1 MSKIMKSTLAT
12 AAALAALV
20 TAVPTV
26 SMAQQAN
33 GVTNCDAPGGRQ
45 RAGAMIGGVLGALA
59 GSQVSD
65 NERALGAVVGAG
77 AGAAAG
83 SYIGCKSQTKDD
95 YGRGVYSRDG
105 QRLANYVLPARY
117 ERTNMRMTAVTN
129 VSLRAGP
136 STSTARVGSLQRGQ
150 TFQAAAYANGG
161 QWVLVSRDGVG
172 VGYVHAGYVR
182 PISGGYQRTGYG
194 Y

>member
-1 MSKIMKSTLAT
+1 MPKITNTALAT

-20 TAVPTV
+20 TAVPTL

-45 RAGAMIGGVLGALA
+45 RAGAVIGGVLGALA

-83 SYIGCKSQTKDD
+83 SYIGCNQ
-95 YGRGVYSRDG
+95 
-105 QRLANYVLPARY
+105 QRARATSATSGGAY
-117 ERTNMRMTAVTN
+117 RATSNLRIRSGPGTSYRQAG
-129 VSLRAGP
+129 SLRAGQ
-136 STSTARVGSLQRGQ
+136 SFSAIGSQGEWVQIAGGGWVNARYVTA
-150 TFQAAAYANGG
+150 N
-161 QWVLVSRDGVG
+161 
-172 VGYVHAGYVR
+172 
-182 PISGGYQRTGYG
+182 
-194 Y
+194 

>member
-65 NERALGAVVGAG
+65 NERALGAVVGA
-77 AGAAAG
+77 
-83 SYIGCKSQTKDD
+83 
-95 YGRGVYSRDG
+95 
-105 QRLANYVLPARY
+105 
-117 ERTNMRMTAVTN
+117 
-129 VSLRAGP
+129 
-136 STSTARVGSLQRGQ
+136 
-150 TFQAAAYANGG
+150 
-161 QWVLVSRDGVG
+161 
-172 VGYVHAGYVR
+172 
-182 PISGGYQRTGYG
+182 
-194 Y
+194 